1 MFRRKETGIQLLP
14 ELRGEDGGK
23 SMTFAL
29 YFLISIAVLFLSA
42 KIGAGVP
49 DDTTWIIIAILTA
62 GEVIA
67 HACEKR

>member
-1 MFRRKETGIQLLP
+1 
-14 ELRGEDGGK
+14 
-23 SMTFAL
+23 MTFAL
-29 YFLISIAVLFLSA
+29 YFLVSLAVLIISA

-49 DDTTWIIIAILTA
+49 DDTTLIVLAILTA